1 MSLRSVVYF
10 ENETARYQPFVD
22 VYEADDNLVF
32 EIELPGI
39 NPEDVL
45 IKVLDDFV
53 IIEGVKRERREGMR
67 TNYLCMERKFSSF
80 RRMLKIPTPVNTVAG
95 KASYSEGVVILRFP
109 KIRNKVIKI
118 RIEPNQGGF
127 LGR

>member
-1 MSLRSVVYF
+1 
-10 ENETARYQPFVD
+10 
-22 VYEADDNLVF
+22 
-32 EIELPGI
+32 
-39 NPEDVL
+39 
-45 IKVLDDFV
+45 
-53 IIEGVKRERREGMR
+53 
-67 TNYLCMERKFSSF
+67 MERKFSSF